1 MYGNELKKK
10 RMKNIV
16 LVLLIALFLFSCKSS
31 TPSLS
36 AEASKEL
43 QGWIE
48 NRSFEIKSDRANP
61 KVSNGLNPLNS
72 EVYGAGSNASSI
84 NLVGNPNYLR
94 VHQDS
99 VFAHLP
105 FYGTRQR
112 LQLGKNTGAIQLA
125 TIVQNYSSLYKE
137 AKNRTAIHFEAK
149 EGSEIY
155 DVNITVF
162 GNGRTTIH
170 VNSSQRSSISYEG
183 NIAAYPKH

>member
-1 MYGNELKKK
+1 VAAK
-10 RMKNIV
+10 
-16 LVLLIALFLFSCKSS
+16 
-31 TPSLS
+31 SLS
-36 AEASKEL
+36 FFTSKIIHYKPEDHL
-43 QGWIE
+43 I
-48 NRSFEIKSDRANP
+48 
-61 KVSNGLNPLNS
+61 VSNHIQAIKKFHYIVSYDDTP
-72 EVYGAGSNASSI
+72 EI
-84 NLVGNPNYLR
+84 RNLVGNPNYLR

-149 EGSEIY
+149 EGYEIY

-170 VNSSQRSSISYEG
+170 VNSSQRSSISYDG